1 MRSLVVKSETIFQ
14 CESNEPLANFLVFF
28 FLWENIEEA
37 VLMIVNDA
45 DSAENRSVRRPR

>member
-14 CESNEPLANFLVFF
+14 CESNEPLANFPVFF